1 MSIQF
6 ARKLRTA
13 LLSMA
18 AFLLLSVQVAAQPP
32 KALSD
37 LTSATALRDRCR
49 TMIPKFGVERFE
61 DVICFYG
68 NINAETAGQF
78 FDLVKKDDISIIVM
92 KSGGGDVRY
101 AMDIGDYM
109 VAKQVGLVI
118 DKQCLSSCGNY
129 IFVAAAFKF
138 VLPDSYV
145 CWHGGP
151 GGSEFL
157 GPEATAEQRQAQ
169 DAIVARSNT
178 FLDRLHV
185 SRDLFNAWP
194 ESWTEEQKAQVAT
207 RFWCYGKT
215 KLETRYGVTRILYY
229 ENEDNE

>member
-6 ARKLRTA
+6 ARKLRIA

-18 AFLLLSVQVAAQPP
+18 AILLLSAQVAAQPP

-37 LTSATALRDRCR
+37 LTGTTALRDRCR

-68 NINAETAGQF
+68 DINADTAARF
-78 FDLVKKDDISIIVM
+78 FALLKDEDITIIVM
-92 KSGGGDVRY
+92 NSAGGDVRY
-101 AMDIGDYM
+101 AMDIGDYLI
-109 VAKQVGLVI
+109 AKHVSLLV
-118 DKQCLSSCGNY
+118 DEFCLSSCGNY
-129 IFVAAAFKF
+129 MFVAAPYKF
-138 VLPDSYV
+138 ILPKSYV

-151 GGSEFL
+151 GGRAAL
-157 GPEATAEQRQAQ
+157 GPDATEEHKKAQ
-169 DAIVARSNT
+169 DALLARSDAFVARAG
-178 FLDRLHV
+178 V

-194 ESWTEEQKAQVAT
+194 ESWTEEEKAQRAT

-215 KLETRYGVTRILYY
+215 KLETRYGVTGILHY
-229 ENEDNE
+229 ENDDNR